1 MTEVR
6 TSATRGCGGAGTMAV
21 MRLLTR
27 AGPPRDVLHAM
38 RDRDVWAF
46 DWDGT
51 LIDSIGRTLA
61 TYHQIFAE
69 LEVPFDEATFRR
81 HYAPDWRRM
90 YRSMGIA
97 ADLWP
102 RIDRRWVE
110 LFETEVSA
118 LVPGAAEAL
127 EWLRARGHRL
137 ALVTAG
143 HRERIELELR
153 ATGLEGWFETC
164 VFGNEVPRQKP
175 DPAPLLLTS
184 RYLGVPAD
192 EIVLVADA
200 GDDMRMAKR
209 AAALPIGV
217 LTGAAHRKGLR
228 AAGARWVARDVVAA
242 IAPLRA
248 A

>member
-1 MTEVR
+1 
-6 TSATRGCGGAGTMAV
+6 
-21 MRLLTR
+21 MRLLPHG
-27 AGPPRDVLHAM
+27 GPPRDVLRAM
-38 RDRDVWAF
+38 RDRPVWAF

-51 LIDSIGRTLA
+51 LIDSIGRTVA

-69 LEVPFDEATFRR
+69 LEVPFDEGLFRR

-97 ADLWP
+97 EELWP
-102 RIDRRWVE
+102 RIDQRWVE

-127 EWLRARGHRL
+127 EWLGGQGRRL
-137 ALVTAG
+137 VLVTAG

-153 ATGLEGWFETC
+153 ATGLEGCFEAH
-164 VFGNEVPRQKP
+164 VFGNEVPHQKP

-184 RYLGVPAD
+184 RYLGLPPD
-192 EIVLVADA
+192 QIILVADA

-209 AAALPIGV
+209 AGSLPIGV
-217 LTGAAHRKGLR
+217 LTGAARRKGLQ

-242 IAPLRA
+242 VAPLRTISSR
-248 A
+248 